1 MAFKSKTDKTDKRP
15 AVPSAL
21 RYEIWKRDMGNV
33 LEGKCPI
40 PWCTARVEYKDFV
53 LAHNVPFSRG
63 GATDATNLRVTC
75 ASCNLGMG
83 DRYTVDEWARLA
95 RAVASSTGTGTGAG
109 TDTGTGTGTPG
120 SYASLAPTVAPP
132 TRWCTC

>member
-95 RAVASSTGTGTGAG
+95 RAVGPVATVAGAG
-109 TDTGTGTGTPG
+109 AGAGTPG
-120 SYASLAPTVAPP
+120 SYASLAPAVAPP